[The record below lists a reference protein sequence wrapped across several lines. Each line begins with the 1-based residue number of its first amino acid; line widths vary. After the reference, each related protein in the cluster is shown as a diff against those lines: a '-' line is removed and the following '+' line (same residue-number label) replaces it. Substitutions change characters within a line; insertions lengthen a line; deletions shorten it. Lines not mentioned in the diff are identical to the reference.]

1 MKLDRRL
8 IYILVALALALPLLQ
23 GFTVP
28 PARMV
33 SAEKVF
39 QAVEETQVGENE
51 VAFVALDFGPG
62 TAAESLPQAE
72 VVVEHLMR
80 RRIPIVFF
88 SMYVLAEPFLESV
101 PQRVAERLMKELP
114 SERWEYGK
122 DWVNIGFRS
131 GGYLILQ
138 SIPKSE
144 NLVELFKKD
153 ARGNSLA
160 DYPISKNFK
169 KLEQVKLLA
178 EFTGLVGA
186 LDTYIQFFQK
196 KEYKPVFV
204 HGCTSIVIPE
214 AFVYLDSGQIK
225 GLLEG
230 IAGAAWYSKLLQ
242 NKFSDRVPD
251 RSQVINTG
259 LGVAH
264 LVIIA
269 LIAFGNLSVLVA
281 KWRRA

>member
-1 MKLDRRL
+1 
-8 IYILVALALALPLLQ
+8 
-23 GFTVP
+23 
-28 PARMV
+28 
-33 SAEKVF
+33 
-39 QAVEETQVGENE
+39 
-51 VAFVALDFGPG
+51 
-62 TAAESLPQAE
+62 
-72 VVVEHLMR
+72 
-80 RRIPIVFF
+80 
-88 SMYVLAEPFLESV
+88 
-101 PQRVAERLMKELP
+101 
-114 SERWEYGK
+114 
-122 DWVNIGFRS
+122 
-131 GGYLILQ
+131 LQ

-153 ARGNSLA
+153 ARGSSLA

-242 NKFSDRVPD
+242 NKFSARVPD